1 MTVDTNPTTA
11 NLPLIRMQSVM
22 RHFTNAGGL
31 IRALEDINL
40 TINAGEYLS
49 VVGRSGSGKSTL
61 MNMIT
66 GIDHP
71 TSGEIIIGD
80 VETRRL
86 SENDMAA
93 WRCRN
98 LGIVFQFNQLIPV
111 LTVRDNTILPM
122 QLLHHNPAEV
132 HLKRSEQLLRAVDL
146 WHKKDRFPAQL
157 SGGEQQR
164 AALARA
170 LANDPAILIADEPT
184 GNLSSSEAEQVME
197 VFAQTV
203 SQGRTVIYVTHDLD
217 LAAKAHRTITL
228 SDGRLIKDE
237 TFQEKKPQIR
247 KRKKNAN

>member
-1 MTVDTNPTTA
+1 MPAKTA
-11 NLPLIRMQSVM
+11 MPSKSPLISMQSVN
-22 RHFTNAGGL
+22 RHFTNASSV

-40 TINAGEYLS
+40 TIDEGEYVS

-71 TSGEIIIGD
+71 SAGEVIIGD
-80 VETRRL
+80 IRTNLL
-86 SENDMAA
+86 SENEMAA

-98 LGIVFQFNQLIPV
+98 LGIVFQFYQLIPV
-111 LTVRDNTILPM
+111 LTVIDNILLPM
-122 QLLHHNPAEV
+122 QLRQNDPFEPRLQRAE
-132 HLKRSEQLLRAVDL
+132 ELLRAVDL
-146 WHKKDRFPAQL
+146 WQKKDRFPAQL
-157 SGGEQQR
+157 AGGEQQR

-184 GNLSSSEAEQVME
+184 GNLSTTEAEQVMA
-197 VFAQTV
+197 VFTQTV

-217 LAAKAHRTITL
+217 LAAKARRTITL

-237 TFQEKKPQIR
+237 TTQNKRPQTR
-247 KRKKNAN
+247 RRKKNDS